1 MGVFLT
7 FEGVE
12 GCGKTTQL
20 ELLHSKMKSM
30 EIPVL
35 ATREP
40 GGTDLGRGL
49 RDILLFSE
57 KDSIDIGTEL
67 LLYEADRIQ
76 HVKEVI
82 IPSLKKGINVLCDRF
97 FDSTTAYQ
105 VYGRGLDF
113 ELVDKINKFASCGL
127 EPDITF
133 LLQVPVS
140 EGLKRA
146 NSSSSA
152 DRLEKEDLEFHEKVK
167 NGFLKIARE
176 NSERF
181 NLITDGKDIDTI
193 HAEISEIVSRVFKWF

>member
-57 KDSIDIGTEL
+57 KDSIDIGAGGAARPE
-67 LLYEADRIQ
+67 E
-76 HVKEVI
+76 
-82 IPSLKKGINVLCDRF
+82 
-97 FDSTTAYQ
+97 Q
-105 VYGRGLDF
+105 VFNL
-113 ELVDKINKFASCGL
+113 
-127 EPDITF
+127 
-133 LLQVPVS
+133 
-140 EGLKRA
+140 
-146 NSSSSA
+146 
-152 DRLEKEDLEFHEKVK
+152 HEKFNIFGKLAHKSMSGKPARVSSRIVIPWFSG
-167 NGFLKIARE
+167 GF
-176 NSERF
+176 
-181 NLITDGKDIDTI
+181 
-193 HAEISEIVSRVFKWF
+193 

>member
-20 ELLHSKMKSM
+20 ELLYSKMKSAG
-30 EIPVL
+30 IPVL

-40 GGTDLGRGL
+40 GGTDLGKGL

-82 IPSLKKGINVLCDRF
+82 IPALEKGTNVLCDRF

-113 ELVDKINKFASCGL
+113 ELVEKINKFASCGL
-127 EPDITF
+127 EPDLTF
-133 LLQVPVS
+133 LLQIPVS

-146 NSSSSA
+146 NSNSLA

-167 NGFLKIARE
+167 NGFLKIASE
-176 NSERF
+176 NTGRF
-181 NLITDGKDIDTI
+181 NLITEGKDIETI
-193 HAEISEIVSRVFKWF
+193 HEEISKIVSKVFRWF